1 MRRLSIIGGLVLAVV
16 AAGSAFAAAPGTPA
30 ISLAAAAS
38 PTWKATFSAT
48 PVAGT
53 ASLVAPA
60 TWASGVIHLRATGI
74 KSGATLTARLL
85 ERTKT
90 KVLVIGKLTFV
101 SKVTTAGVEAR
112 TWVLTTAERT
122 ALKAALKAGDKVY
135 FRLVDGK
142 VSVTGQFHAL

>member
-38 PTWKATFSAT
+38 PTWKATFSAH
-48 PVAGT
+48 PVAGS

-60 TWASGVIHLRATGI
+60 TWASGLIHLRATGI
-74 KSGATLTARLL
+74 KNGATLTARLL

-90 KVLVIGKLTFV
+90 KVIVIGRLTFV
-101 SKVTTAGVEAR
+101 SKLTTKGLEAR
-112 TWVLTTAERT
+112 TWVLTAAERT
-122 ALKAALKAGDKVY
+122 ALKAALKAGDRVF
-135 FRLVDGK
+135 FRLIDGRATA
-142 VSVTGQFHAL
+142 TGLFHAV